1 MALKLAPK
9 YVQIKLPNHSDR
21 VQCSSCCT
29 YPNKHDPG
37 LIYTT
42 PTSSTSPLECP
53 FQRTPKFFNLRTFY
67 HQNHLNKGHQNAKK
81 LVSQV
86 TSLFRLMQISKRFL
100 QEAREA
106 HTFPSSFMLN

>member
-1 MALKLAPK
+1 MT
-9 YVQIKLPNHSDR
+9 I
-21 VQCSSCCT
+21 
-29 YPNKHDPG
+29 
-37 LIYTT
+37 
-42 PTSSTSPLECP
+42 STSPLECP
-53 FQRTPKFFNLRTFY
+53 FQRKPKFFNLRTFY

-106 HTFPSSFMLN
+106 HTFPCAELRKFELNLTKNWAPAQISYAIWRK